1 MAKKHITVGI
11 DVYTRNMEKAAN
23 DWLRL
28 TEHGAEPTLYVST
41 WNLKTA
47 NLTLNNVNF
56 SQEVWA
62 ILESIKEDDDYAADG
77 NDFE

>member
-11 DVYTRNMEKAAN
+11 DVYTRNMEKAAS

-56 SQEVWA
+56 SQEVWS
-62 ILESIKEDDDYAADG
+62 ILEDIKEDDDYAADG